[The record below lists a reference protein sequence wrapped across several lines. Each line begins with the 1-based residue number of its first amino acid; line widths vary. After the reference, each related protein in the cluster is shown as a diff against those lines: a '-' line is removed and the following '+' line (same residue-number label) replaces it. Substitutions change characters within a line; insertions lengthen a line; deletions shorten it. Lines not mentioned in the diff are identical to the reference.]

1 MVERSK
7 CMNVPEIRFKEFD
20 EEWSE
25 NLLED
30 FFTKVTS
37 KNRKLKYSAVLTN
50 SAEYGIIGQLDYFD
64 FDVTNSNNIGGYFI
78 VEPDDFVYNPRVSV
92 SAPVG
97 PINRNRL
104 GYTGIMSPLYLVFKI
119 NGINKDFLCY
129 YYKTKKWH
137 RFMKLSGNCGA
148 RFDRLSISDDKFVK
162 MPIIHPNNTKEQN
175 QICKVFENLDDLIEE
190 STLRLVSLKRIKAA
204 SLQSMFP
211 QEGETVPKVRFKGF
225 EGEWEKEKLCNIA
238 SRITRKNKN
247 LESFTPLTIS
257 AIEGLV
263 SQLTYFNNIVASS
276 NISGYYLIKNGEF
289 AYNKSY
295 SNGFPYGS
303 IKRLDKFDTGVLS
316 TLYIVFAL
324 NKQNTSI
331 LSDYLVIFFNTT
343 LWHHEIAKR
352 AEEGARNHGLL
363 NISAE
368 DFLDINIIY
377 PKDLLEQQKIA
388 SYFCNLDKQISL
400 QAQRLEKLKQ
410 IKSACLDKMF
420 V

>member
-225 EGEWEKEKLCNIA
+225 EGEWNLKYVFELLCERNELSPQSSEFPLMAFIANNGIAEKGERYDRSALVNDVINKQYKRTYYGDFIYSSNNLGTGSIGLNTYGKATISPVYSIFYCTLN
-238 SRITRKNKN
+238 SDSNFVGYCMTRK
-247 LESFTPLTIS
+247 SFIKEMIKWRQGVMYGQWRIHENDFLRIKV
-257 AIEGLV
+257 LV
-263 SQLTYFNNIVASS
+263 PSLPEQQQIGTYF
-276 NISGYYLIKNGEF
+276 
-289 AYNKSY
+289 
-295 SNGFPYGS
+295 
-303 IKRLDKFDTGVLS
+303 R
-316 TLYIVFAL
+316 
-324 NKQNTSI
+324 
-331 LSDYLVIFFNTT
+331 
-343 LWHHEIAKR
+343 
-352 AEEGARNHGLL
+352 
-363 NISAE
+363 
-368 DFLDINIIY
+368 
-377 PKDLLEQQKIA
+377 
-388 SYFCNLDKQISL
+388 NLDQQISL
-400 QAQRLEKLKQ
+400 QTQRLEKLKQ
-410 IKSACLDKMF
+410 IKAACLDKMF